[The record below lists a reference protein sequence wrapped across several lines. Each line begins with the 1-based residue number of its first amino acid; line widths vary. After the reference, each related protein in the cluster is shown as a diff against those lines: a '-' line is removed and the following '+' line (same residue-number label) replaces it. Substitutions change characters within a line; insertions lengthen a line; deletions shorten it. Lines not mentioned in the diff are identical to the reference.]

1 MGSGGDDTVER
12 TVAYETWLRQ
22 RIPLVEADLADKHRE
37 MADSTLRFLRGS
49 YYLWLERL
57 GTLLPDVLDSVAVPI
72 VGDLHVE
79 NFGTWR
85 DRRGIRRWGVND
97 LDESGRGGYGND
109 LVRLATSAVLASHI
123 GLPDKDVCSILLD
136 AWSTGEPGP
145 AVDLDADSAE
155 HLRHLLP
162 EPEEPDAYYSRL
174 VSGPE
179 SDPTVVPAPVRA
191 RLSET
196 APPGWRPTWHHRSA
210 GTGSLGRP
218 RLVAVGSVDGVPY
231 AREVKL
237 LAGST
242 ASWARVVL
250 AASADVITSGQPSDD
265 ESVYDAAMEQLPGP
279 DPAGRV
285 ETWQY
290 RGRSPADVR
299 IELSGLGEKPSERLL
314 RSMGQ
319 AVVNIHA
326 LDIDGFG
333 AARAHAAERPK
344 GWLHDAVHRMCD
356 DTRTAHRA
364 FTTAYP

>member
-1 MGSGGDDTVER
+1 MGSRGDDPVEW
-12 TVAYETWLRQ
+12 TVAYESWLGRQ
-22 RIPLVEADLADKHRE
+22 IPLVPADLAAKHRE

-57 GTLLPDVLDSVAVPI
+57 GKLLPDVLDSVTVPI

-85 DRRGIRRWGVND
+85 DRHLIRRWGVND
-97 LDESGRGGYGND
+97 LDESGRGAYGND
-109 LVRLATSAVLASHI
+109 LVRLATSAVLAPHI
-123 GLPDKDVCSILLD
+123 GLPDKDVCAVLLD
-136 AWSTGEPGP
+136 AWSNAAPTP
-145 AVDLDADSAE
+145 AVDVDADSAG

-162 EPEEPDAYYSRL
+162 EPEQPDAYYARL
-174 VSGPE
+174 TAGPE
-179 SDPTVVPAPVRA
+179 SDPDIVPAPVRT
-191 RLSET
+191 RVGET
-196 APPGWRPTWHHRSA
+196 APPGWRPTWHHRVA

-242 ASWARVVL
+242 AAWARTAL
-250 AASADVITSGQPSDD
+250 TASAHSVPRGQPSDD
-265 ESVYDAAMEQLPGP
+265 ESVYDAAMARLPGP
-279 DPAGRV
+279 DPSGRV
-285 ETWQY
+285 QSWQY
-290 RGRSPADVR
+290 RGRSPGDVR
-299 IELSGLGEKPSERLL
+299 IEISGLGEKASERLL

-326 LDIDGFG
+326 LDVDAFEV
-333 AARAHAAERPK
+333 ARAHAAHRPK
-344 GWLHDAVHRMCD
+344 GWLHDAVQTMCD
-356 DTRTAHRA
+356 DTRTAHHT